1 MDKLWCKI
9 SIHNRT
15 FTTFKFGWH
24 RFIYNQNQGVAM
36 AENKTRQNEGIVE
49 SFLEGVENQQR
60 RSDSYAVLELHKRV
74 TELEPK
80 MWGDS
85 IVGFGTY
92 HYKYASGREGDMPL
106 AAFSPR
112 KQNMT
117 IYVTYDFEGCDQL
130 LARLGK
136 HKTSVSCL
144 YINKLSDVDLA
155 VLEEI
160 VARSY
165 RHSLNWKS
173 G

>member
-1 MDKLWCKI
+1 
-9 SIHNRT
+9 
-15 FTTFKFGWH
+15 
-24 RFIYNQNQGVAM
+24 M
-36 AENKTRQNEGIVE
+36 AENKTRQNEGSVE
-49 SFLEGVENQQR
+49 GFLDSVENQQH
-60 RSDSYAVLELHKRV
+60 RSDGFALLELHKRV
-74 TELEPK
+74 TQLEPK
-80 MWGDS
+80 MWGDA
-85 IVGFGTY
+85 IIGFGTY

-112 KQNMT
+112 KQNLT
-117 IYVTYDFEGCDQL
+117 VYVTYDFEGCDQL

-144 YINKLSDVDLA
+144 YINKLSDVDPA

-165 RHSLNWKS
+165 HHTLNRKS